1 MEELSRDDKR
11 EFMEN
16 LPEIKANERFC
27 FDCHPQVPCF
37 NQCCAELTLPLTPY
51 DIMRLCRH
59 LVMPSQEFLTTYTD
73 MQIIEETGFAMHTL
87 KMNREPGEP
96 CPFVSPVGCQVYEN
110 RPSACRAYPL
120 GRGTKLTAEGVAER
134 FFLVHEEHCHG
145 FDEGSQRTPAE
156 WFANQGLAPYNN
168 SNDQYMRL
176 MSLVQAS
183 GKPLDQRLQAMSRL
197 CLFHLASFRQMI
209 EKMRIFAH
217 LELDA
222 NRKAMIMED
231 SLEGDEAC
239 LAFAIDWMELV
250 IFGQAEHLKRK

>member
-1 MEELSRDDKR
+1 MDDLSHDDKMA
-11 EFMEN
+11 FVEN
-16 LPEIKANERFC
+16 LPEITAEERFC

-59 LVMPSQEFLTTYTD
+59 LAMPSQEFLTTYTD
-73 MQIIEETGFAMHTL
+73 MQTMPETGFPMHTL

-120 GRGTKLTAEGVAER
+120 GRGTKLGEQGIVER

-145 FDEGSQRTPAE
+145 FDEGHERTPAE
-156 WFANQGLAPYNN
+156 WFANQGLTPYNA

-176 MSLVQAS
+176 MSMVQAS

-197 CLFHLASFRQMI
+197 CLFHLDSFRQMI

-217 LELDA
+217 LDLDA
-222 NRKAMIMED
+222 ERKALIMED
-231 SLEGDEAC
+231 SLEGDSAC

-250 IFGQAEHLKRK
+250 IFGQAAHLKRK